1 MGTGGTAHH
10 LSPSTSS
17 CGDSNPSSS
26 WPRTILGSSDSSC
39 VLKKGRDAAGKE
51 AGRVGGKDSLC
62 VPPEEHRREG
72 PCLHGGSERGHTQH
86 CRLGHGTGITGT
98 TTGATGTISAY

>member
-1 MGTGGTAHH
+1 MLLVRKQEGLEG
-10 LSPSTSS
+10 
-17 CGDSNPSSS
+17 
-26 WPRTILGSSDSSC
+26 RT
-39 VLKKGRDAAGKE
+39 V
-51 AGRVGGKDSLC
+51 C

-86 CRLGHGTGITGT
+86 CWLGHGTGITGT